1 MTAPVCLV
9 FFLSGAAALL
19 FETLWFR
26 LAGLVFGNSV
36 WAATVVLAS
45 FMGGLA
51 LGNTAAAR
59 YGPRLRRPLRVY
71 ALLELLIGATG
82 LALVL
87 LLPSLTA
94 VMLPALR
101 PFTGRP
107 AVLNAVRLSLSFALL
122 LVPSTAM
129 GATLPL
135 HERCPSG

>member
-1 MTAPVCLV
+1 MTAAACLI

-36 WAATVVLAS
+36 WAASLILAS

-51 LGNTAAAR
+51 LGNTLAAR

-71 ALLELLIGATG
+71 AALEMLIGASG
-82 LALVL
+82 LGLVL
-87 LLPSLTA
+87 LLPALTA
-94 VMLPALR
+94 VILPALR
-101 PFTGRP
+101 PLTGWPP
-107 AVLNAVRLSLSFALL
+107 ALNAIRLALSFALL

-135 HERCPSG
+135 LVKAL